1 MNPLKVFPEDIESQ
15 KQLVTSKVLTEMD
28 MLADNVDSKFYAFS
42 KRNSS
47 NEFLAKIS
55 CFIFQFA

>member
-28 MLADNVDSKFYAFS
+28 MLADNVDS
-42 KRNSS
+42 
-47 NEFLAKIS
+47 EFFCLFWTKLE
-55 CFIFQFA
+55 

>member
-42 KRNSS
+42 GRNSS
-47 NEFLAKIS
+47 NEYSAKIS
-55 CFIFQFA
+55 YFIF